1 MPAVRK
7 AAQPASLADPAE
19 IVVAVAFVVAV
30 GAAEL
35 AVEVEYE
42 LFEVA
47 AGEVLV
53 GDDDLSGTRAA
64 FREFRSEDPFRRGG
78 GGQLVAAGHPIRSA
92 EHVQP
97 ETQNQRECDA
107 HQR

>member
-1 MPAVRK
+1 MPAARK

-47 AGEVLV
+47 AGEALV

-64 FREFRSEDPFRRGG
+64 FQEFRSEDPFRRGDR
-78 GGQLVAAGHPIRSA
+78 LLAALPM
-92 EHVQP
+92 
-97 ETQNQRECDA
+97 QRETSTPSPRTIPRSPPDSE
-107 HQR
+107 RTI